1 MSATPN
7 MTEVSILKEGVLW
20 GGKSDEI
27 SLLPQKTFKRYR
39 AMGVHKFVFLR
50 ITINNN
56 KIQTNKVLE
65 ALNFA
70 WDSAAPNHSLF

>member
-1 MSATPN
+1 
-7 MTEVSILKEGVLW
+7 
-20 GGKSDEI
+20 
-27 SLLPQKTFKRYR
+27 
-39 AMGVHKFVFLR
+39 MGVRKFVFLR